1 MKTVVTFRPRSAV
14 GFMRISTVALAAV
27 IGLGLALAGFSS
39 TPAYA
44 VEIDKGWLMGRLDTT
59 ISVGASIRLQ
69 QQDPDLIGVENGGRA
84 NSINGDNG
92 NLNYD
97 RGDLT
102 SANIR
107 VTHELD
113 LSAGNFGF
121 FGRMYYFYDWVI
133 MTMDTERTELSSSAE
148 RYAGRNIKI
157 MDAFLTGD
165 FGPVSLRLGNQVL
178 NWGESLFIQNGINA
192 INPIDVS
199 QLRVAGA
206 ELRDALMPVP
216 IISLS
221 SDITNNLSI
230 EVFNQFYWNN
240 TEIEPEGT
248 FFATKDHA
256 GPGSEYVFLGF
267 GVVGVSDNP
276 AAPVGSNP
284 PSGVWVMREPDQEPH
299 NPARQGGVAM
309 RYFAEWLND
318 TEFGLYYIHYHCRL
332 PLLSGRTGDPPPT
345 GLTDYLSWALSSGD
359 YASTAGYFRE
369 FPEDIDMFGASFSTD
384 IGPLGLAVNGEVSF
398 RPNQPL
404 QVDDVE
410 LLLAALSPMEN
421 AMDLGF
427 VNLLYLVKYADADP
441 DIGLFSQSQLI
452 NDGNP
457 LGYNEYVKGYRRKD
471 VLQPQLTLTK
481 MFGPKFG
488 WDQLVV
494 LGEIGATWILDMED
508 KDELRYEASGTY
520 TSANDYFTNFGLTG
534 AEAENIETRVQPATQ
549 AMRDFANRFSW
560 GYRVAA
566 RADFNNAIGAINLQ
580 PAVAFYHDVEGTTP
594 TPITNFVDDRKT
606 ISGSLTANYLNT
618 IRVKLTYTNYFD
630 GGDFHLLEDR
640 DFASLTVSYSF

>member
-14 GFMRISTVALAAV
+14 GFKLISRVALAAV

-44 VEIDKGWLMGRLDTT
+44 VEINKGWLMGRLDTT

-69 QQDPDLIGVENGGRA
+69 QQDPDLVGVQNGGRA

-178 NWGESLFIQNGINA
+178 NWGESLFIQNGCNA

-206 ELRDALMPVP
+206 ELRDALLPVP
-216 IISLS
+216 IFSLN

-230 EVFNQFYWNN
+230 EGFYQFYWNN

-248 FFATKDHA
+248 FFSSKDHA
-256 GPGSEYVFLGF
+256 GPGSEYVILGF
-267 GVVGVSDNP
+267 GVPGPPDNP
-276 AAPVGSNP
+276 PWPIGYEEAV
-284 PSGVWVMREPDQEPH
+284 PSGTWVPRAPDEEPSHQG
-299 NPARQGGVAM
+299 QGGVAL

-332 PLLSGRTGDPPPT
+332 PLLSGVTGDAPPD
-345 GLTDYLSWALSSGD
+345 GLDRLGWALSSGD
-359 YASTAGYFRE
+359 YASTASYFRE

-384 IGPLGLAVNGEVSF
+384 IGPLGLAVNGEVSY

-410 LLLAALSPMEN
+410 LLLAALSPLED
-421 AMDLGF
+421 ALGP
-427 VNLLYLVKYADADP
+427 LLYLAKYSAADP
-441 DIGLFSQSQLI
+441 TRGIFTQSQLI
-452 NDGNP
+452 EDGNP
-457 LGYNEYVKGYRRKD
+457 VGYNEYIQGYRRKD
-471 VLQPQLTLTK
+471 VLQPQMTLTK
-481 MFGPKFG
+481 MFGPMLG

-494 LGEIGATWILDMED
+494 LGEIGATWILDMEE

-520 TSANDYFTNFGLTG
+520 TSANDYFTNFDKPP
-534 AEAENIETRVQPATQ
+534 EEVDKRVQPATQ

-560 GYRVAA
+560 GYRLAA
-566 RADFNNAIGAINLQ
+566 RADFNNAIGPINLQ
-580 PAVAFYHDVEGTTP
+580 PAIAFYHDVEGTTP
-594 TPITNFVDDRKT
+594 APITNFVDDRKT

-630 GGDFHLLEDR
+630 GGDFNLLEDR
-640 DFASLTVSYSF
+640 DFASLTASYSF

>member
-1 MKTVVTFRPRSAV
+1 MKTVVTCRPRSTV
-14 GFMRISTVALAAV
+14 GFKLISRVALAAI
-27 IGLGLALAGFSS
+27 IGLGLALAGIAS

-44 VEIDKGWLMGRLDTT
+44 VEINKGWLMGRLDTT

-69 QQDPDLIGVENGGRA
+69 QQDPDLVGVENGGRA

-97 RGDLT
+97 QGDLT
-102 SANIR
+102 SANVR

-113 LSAGNFGF
+113 LSFGKDFGF

-192 INPIDVS
+192 INPVDVS

-267 GVVGVSDNP
+267 GQPGVSDNP
-276 AAPVGSNP
+276 PNPIGGHP
-284 PSGVWVMREPDQEPH
+284 PSGVSVMREPDREPH
-299 NPARQGGVAM
+299 HPARQGGVAL

-332 PLLSGRTGDPPPT
+332 PLLSGRTGDPPPA
-345 GLTDYLSWALSSGD
+345 GLTDFLGWALSSGD

-369 FPEDIDMFGASFSTD
+369 FPEDIDMFGASFTTD
-384 IGPLGLAVNGEVSF
+384 IGPLGLAVNGEVSY

-410 LLLAALSPMEN
+410 LLLSALSPL
-421 AMDLGF
+421 DLALGPLTILDYGVSPVF
-427 VNLLYLVKYADADP
+427 AD
-441 DIGLFSQSQLI
+441 SQL
-452 NDGNP
+452 GSR
-457 LGYNEYVKGYRRKD
+457 GFNEYVRGYRRKD
-471 VLQPQLTLTK
+471 VLQPQMTLTK

-508 KDELRYEASGTY
+508 KDELRYEAAGTY
-520 TSANDYFTNFGLTG
+520 TSANPFFTEIGL
-534 AEAENIETRVQPATQ
+534 QPATQ
-549 AMRDFANRFSW
+549 ASRDFANRFSW